1 MLLFFSWPSTPW
13 GSIEFIGRE
22 EAQGEIIYDF
32 QWMSQLWFNL
42 FKLFETFLVIYW
54 IANQRNLNK
63 SAEIMQ
69 ISSGVRLIQLNDS
82 WRIFKNSVNCSS
94 RSSGLKRLNITTGH
108 FGVWVTGSSVFFFG
122 WQFTSARS
130 GRESRPCGPARFSS
144 FALSLSIPP
153 TFLEFQWENCNV
165 LPWRVKVLI
174 KFFFF
179 KNFIQS
185 DC

>member
-108 FGVWVTGSSVFFFG
+108 FGVWVTGSSVFFF
-122 WQFTSARS
+122 SVDNLRAR
-130 GRESRPCGPARFSS
+130 GPAVSHGPVVPQDFHLLPFLFPFLQRFSNFS
-144 FALSLSIPP
+144 GKIVTFSLD
-153 TFLEFQWENCNV
+153 EWKC
-165 LPWRVKVLI
+165 
-174 KFFFF
+174 
-179 KNFIQS
+179 
-185 DC
+185 